1 MSKSQNQFSTLTN
14 LTLFILNQV
23 VIIYTH
29 VKDIHLIDFE
39 FIIMS
44 FIDLLFNSCKS
55 QLLQQQQRLHLI
67 DCRLVL

>member
-55 QLLQQQQRLHLI
+55 PLLQQQQRLHLI